1 MGAEAPCAARNNIT
15 HLSVVSSRQRSYG
28 RRRCEKNY
36 YSWMADNLTGHKK
49 VLEIGCGTGYSTL
62 ALLEKGYDVIAIEKM
77 KNAFEMLNSL
87 YLKEEILIPR
97 LSFCNGMLRKKH
109 LEIIFLNNNSEMSL

>member
-1 MGAEAPCAARNNIT
+1 
-15 HLSVVSSRQRSYG
+15 
-28 RRRCEKNY
+28 
-36 YSWMADNLTGHKK
+36 MADNLTGHKK

-97 LSFCNGMLRKKH
+97 LSFYNGMLWKKH

>member
-1 MGAEAPCAARNNIT
+1 M
-15 HLSVVSSRQRSYG
+15 SSQYFY
-28 RRRCEKNY
+28 KNEY

-77 KNAFEMLNSL
+77 KNAFEVRNSL
-87 YLKEEILIPR
+87 YLKEEILILR
-97 LSFCNGMLRKKH
+97 LSFYNGMLRKKH